1 MKKILLFKAVKEKLD
16 IAILCAIGIFFLS
29 PLIQSLNTGL
39 AFQIWF
45 TDILQKPLSSVPYIV
60 FSALFGMFIALYLY
74 AKNKCI
80 DCKKDVKS
88 GIGGSTFGFMLGIC
102 PACFSFIG
110 FLLPLGGSIFLTT
123 YSPLFIAVSIGIIL
137 FSIYRIGGFRTI
149 LFNDME
155 KKAEKNID

>member
-1 MKKILLFKAVKEKLD
+1 MKSILLLEAVKKKPS

-45 TDILQKPLSSVPYIV
+45 TDILQKPVSSIQYIV
-60 FSALFGMFIALYLY
+60 FSGLFGMFIALYLY

-80 DCKKDVKS
+80 NCKKDTKT
-88 GIGGSTFGFMLGIC
+88 GIGGTTFGFMLGIC

-123 YSPLFIAVSIGIIL
+123 YSPIFIAVSIGIIL
-137 FSIYRIGGFRTI
+137 FSIYRMGGFRTI
-149 LFNDME
+149 LFSDME
-155 KKAEKNID
+155 KKA

>member
-1 MKKILLFKAVKEKLD
+1 LKNILLFEAVKEKPT

-45 TDILQKPLSSVPYIV
+45 TDILQKPVSSIPYIV
-60 FSALFGMFIALYLY
+60 FSGLFGMFITLYLY

-80 DCKKDVKS
+80 DCKKDTKT
-88 GIGGSTFGFMLGIC
+88 GIGGTTFGFMLGVC

-123 YSPLFIAVSIGIIL
+123 YSPIFIAISIGIIL
-137 FSIYRIGGFRTI
+137 FSIYRMAGFRTI
-149 LFNDME
+149 PI
-155 KKAEKNID
+155 KNTENKI

>member
-1 MKKILLFKAVKEKLD
+1 MKNILLFEAVKEKPG
-16 IAILCAIGIFFLS
+16 IVILCAIGIFCLS

-45 TDILQKPLSSVPYIV
+45 TDIFQKPLSSIPYIV
-60 FSALFGMFIALYLY
+60 FSGLFGMFVVLYLY
-74 AKNKCI
+74 AKNKCT
-80 DCKKDVKS
+80 DCKKDAKT

-123 YSPLFIAVSIGIIL
+123 YSPIFIAVSIGMIL
-137 FSIYRIGGFRTI
+137 FSIYRLGGFRTI
-149 LFNDME
+149 LFSDVE
-155 KKAEKNID
+155 KRT